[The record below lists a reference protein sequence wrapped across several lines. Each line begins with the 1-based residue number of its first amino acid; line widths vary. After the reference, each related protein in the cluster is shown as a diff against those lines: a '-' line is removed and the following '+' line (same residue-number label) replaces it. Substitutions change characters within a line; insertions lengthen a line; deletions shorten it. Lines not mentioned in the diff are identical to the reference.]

1 MGVPRNDKNGVRNI
15 SKNSKSISKKNR
27 SPRKD
32 SPKIANSS
40 RKKYLFKQGNIS
52 HYLEDTASEGGR
64 GTLMKK
70 FMNKNKNMAVTQF
83 RPTLSKDHANF
94 ETSTIGTEVGGGM
107 QLDGAG
113 DEVGCGRKPVME

>member
-40 RKKYLFKQGNIS
+40 RKKFLFKQENIS
-52 HYLEDTASEGGR
+52 HYLEDAASEGGR

-83 RPTLSKDHANF
+83 RPTLCKNHDNF
-94 ETSTIGTEVGGGM
+94 ETSTSGGPK
-107 QLDGAG
+107 QSYVAGAA
-113 DEVGCGRKPVME
+113 VVKVLPS